1 MTSFSIHKNNNFFD
15 YDWTNKSDS
24 RCEAELMRKILN
36 KCRGKFERLIYEMLN
51 FKKEKETDSEHRE
64 NDSIP
69 AKLFI

>member
-1 MTSFSIHKNNNFFD
+1 
-15 YDWTNKSDS
+15 
-24 RCEAELMRKILN
+24 MRKILN
-36 KCRGKFERLIYEMLN
+36 KCRGKFECLNYEMLN